1 MLKKLQQIEPSLTKD
16 SPDTIRVLEQLK
28 ALEHEGYQFE
38 GAESSFDLLMHKL
51 LGKFE
56 PFFSLKQYN
65 VSIFEPSADGLN
77 SSATIHVNVNGKD
90 ANATAQGDGPVNA
103 LDKAMRKALAD
114 FYPAINEIKLVDYK
128 VRVLDSSQA
137 TAAKV
142 RVIIESTDQQQSW
155 TTIGVS
161 TDIIEASWLAL
172 KDAVEYKLLLSKNR

>member
-1 MLKKLQQIEPSLTKD
+1 MC
-16 SPDTIRVLEQLK
+16 IR
-28 ALEHEGYQFE
+28 
-38 GAESSFDLLMHKL
+38 DR
-51 LGKFE
+51 
-56 PFFSLKQYN
+56 
-65 VSIFEPSADGLN
+65 
-77 SSATIHVNVNGKD
+77 
-90 ANATAQGDGPVNA
+90 
-103 LDKAMRKALAD
+103 RKALAD

-172 KDAVEYKLLLSKNR
+172 KDAVEVKLMGCKN